1 MPSRPLLFLL
11 SEPQVYKG
19 DEEDLS
25 AMKLS
30 GYSIPLL
37 SVEVRLLA
45 CAHVCMLW
53 ASSCEFNLRGGVPVW
68 DLAWRL
74 WFLQS
79 RLGVQCYIR

>member
-45 CAHVCMLW
+45 CAHVCML
-53 ASSCEFNLRGGVPVW
+53 
-68 DLAWRL
+68 
-74 WFLQS
+74 
-79 RLGVQCYIR
+79 